1 MPIEEKSLT
10 AHAHLWPLKQ
20 AADVAG
26 LTPKLLVAAIDN
38 GDMPGVELLLLG
50 ARGRR
55 FVRAASLMAY
65 LDAPKAAGKRKAG
78 N

>member
-1 MPIEEKSLT
+1 MSAEQKTTPG
-10 AHAHLWPLKQ
+10 HAHLWPLKQ

-26 LTPKLLVAAIDN
+26 VSPKLFVAAVDR

-65 LDAPKAAGKRKAG
+65 LEAPAKGRKSAGG
-78 N
+78 

>member
-1 MPIEEKSLT
+1 MTVEQKTIPGR
-10 AHAHLWPLKQ
+10 AHLWPLKQ
-20 AADVAG
+20 AAQVAG
-26 LTPKLLVAAIDN
+26 LTPKLFVASVDR

-65 LDAPKAAGKRKAG
+65 LEAPAKNRKSARG
-78 N
+78 